1 MVGSTYT
8 RGARVSEHAGDALA
22 QEREALRDT
31 VRTMLERTSSEAEV
45 RRLMETETGYD
56 PAVWKQA
63 AEGLGLTGLAIPEE
77 YGGSGFG
84 PLELA
89 VVFEEMGRALYG
101 GPFLSTVGLAASAL
115 LASGDD
121 AAKKEWLP
129 GIAAGTTTAT
139 LALTEESSAWTA
151 DAVTTTATR
160 DGNAARLSGVKWYV
174 LEGHTADLVLV
185 VARDGNG
192 VGLFAVTADADGL
205 TREAM
210 STMDATR
217 KMARLTFDNVA
228 AQPVGAQTE
237 GWRIVEQ
244 ALRQGA
250 VMLAAE
256 NVGGAQRCLDMAA
269 DYARERIQFGR
280 PIGSFQA
287 VKHRLANLLIEVEQ
301 AKSAS
306 YFAAREAAA
315 LAAGEGGDDLPL
327 AASLAKAYTGDA
339 YFHVAAD
346 NIQIHGGIGFTWEHP
361 AHLYFKR
368 AKTNQLL
375 LGSSSYHR
383 ALVADAVGI

>member
-1 MVGSTYT
+1 VVDPT
-8 RGARVSEHAGDALA
+8 GDALA
-22 QEREALRDT
+22 QEREALRET
-31 VRTMLERTSSEAEV
+31 VRTLLDRSSSEADV

-56 PAVWKQA
+56 ESVWKQA
-63 AEGLGLTGLAIPEE
+63 ADGLGLTGLAIPEE

-129 GIAAGTTTAT
+129 GIAAGETIAT
-139 LALTEESSAWTA
+139 LALTEESSEWTP

-160 DGNAARLSGVKWYV
+160 AGGSWRLSGAKWYV
-174 LEGHTADLVLV
+174 LDGNAADLVLV
-185 VARDGNG
+185 VARTDSV
-192 VGLFAVTADADGL
+192 VGLFAVAGEATGL
-205 TREAM
+205 NREPMA
-210 STMDATR
+210 TMDATR
-217 KMARLTFDNVA
+217 KMSRLTFDDVE
-228 AQPVGAQTE
+228 AQPIGGETGA
-237 GWRIVEQ
+237 WRTVER
-244 ALRQGA
+244 ALQLGA
-250 VMLAAE
+250 VALAAE
-256 NVGGAQRCLDMAA
+256 NLGGAQRCLDMAA

-287 VKHRLANLLIEVEQ
+287 VKHKLANLLVEVEQ
-301 AKSAS
+301 ARSAS
-306 YFAAREAAA
+306 YFASREAA
-315 LAAGEGGDDLPL
+315 GGAEDLVL

-339 YFHVAAD
+339 FFHAAAD

-383 ALVADAVGI
+383 GLVADAVGI